1 MERLCAQWNEQ
12 IANRRRGISGRLMSI
27 SKRWTPIGTSRTASS
42 PISGFQGGSTGSNYD
57 PLQGFYRPDAPEALM
72 RKLADYS
79 FMLRD
84 FKLAHSTYDLLRSDF
99 EHDKAWKH
107 YAGAN
112 EMCLVATL
120 LNPGSRSRQDSIE
133 RWLEG
138 ACHSYIHRCNAPF
151 YALRTLLL
159 AAECLRFRGSLG
171 VDEPAAWAARILETN
186 LAGQVGSVLIT
197 ERIAGFFAQKR
208 AVGSLGMGARNRK
221 RGFWSLLA
229 AEGWVRLGKSV
240 QAERCLEEVRG
251 AFGVADD
258 ARIDASVN
266 AWMAPR
272 LQELQDSVVALR
284 LENLGLEDMPS
295 GEDEEVLA
303 VEEEVVSEELGF
315 RANRRSM
322 VEGAAVLPAEGG
334 LEAMAL
340 APVRTRESQ
349 SAGENEGFE

>member
-12 IANRRRGISGRLMSI
+12 IANRRRGISGRLLSI
-27 SKRWTPIGTSRTASS
+27 GRKWTPFGTGRSATS
-42 PISGFQGGSTGSNYD
+42 PISGFQGGGTGSNYD

-84 FKLAHSTYDLLRSDF
+84 FKLAQSTYDLLRSDF

-107 YAGAN
+107 YAGAC
-112 EMCLVATL
+112 EMSVIATL
-120 LNPGSRSRQDSIE
+120 LNPSSRSRQDSIE

-138 ACHSYIHRCNAPF
+138 ATHSYVHRCNAPF

-171 VDEPAAWAARILETN
+171 VDEPALWAARILESN
-186 LAGQVGSVLIT
+186 LAGPVGCVLIT
-197 ERIAGFFAQKR
+197 ERVAGFFAQKKP
-208 AVGSLGMGARNRK
+208 AGSIGMGSRARK

-229 AEGWVRLGKSV
+229 AEGWVRLSKSV
-240 QAERCLEEVRG
+240 QAERCLEDVRA
-251 AFGVADD
+251 AFGAEDD
-258 ARIDASVN
+258 AGPG

-272 LQELQDSVVALR
+272 LQELREGVVALR
-284 LENLGLEDMPS
+284 LENLGLEEMS
-295 GEDEEVLA
+295 GAGGDGAETPL
-303 VEEEVVSEELGF
+303 VEEEVVSQQLGF
-315 RANRRSM
+315 RANRRSV
-322 VEGAAVLPAEGG
+322 VEGAAGLAAEGG

-340 APVRTRESQ
+340 APVRTRDSQ
-349 SAGENEGFE
+349 SAEENEGFE